1 MSTALPRSA
10 TAVALLADIPSTGH
24 VGEVR
29 AQRFSMHGDG
39 IGERSAAFVAFARQ
53 QTAAGRKIV
62 ALYPS
67 WRADD
72 ARRAVN
78 FARGSLCTDDI
89 AGVPL
94 DLAPLALSLVAD
106 QLAYL
111 APYLPPGM
119 VAALSSELPRHLLA
133 GAWLRTVSGL
143 EAIPTSVRQHMGS
156 YAPTVSFLAYC
167 APVQRVERLR
177 PSEVARRLP
186 FRPVQPVQLLCS
198 VPDPTITGTFDDN
211 LPQAIQPVATRTL
224 PAQPLGPEYW
234 GTAKYVEFV
243 ALSAHP
249 QALAYAAGALRA
261 SACSWCGEPMT
272 AAPCPFCASG
282 SARSPLRTRM
292 APPADEP
299 PQVTDTGTWTRPE
312 PRTRPP
318 APGPR
323 PAAPAE
329 DASADRNRV
338 ERPPTASAWAAPAA
352 NGAHPNADAPAGR
365 TPAVP
370 AEDGA
375 GPAPH
380 GTGPVPAAAPPGPP
394 AFLPATGSG
403 ALPVDTAAAWAAR
416 AANGH
421 RTADAPHRPP
431 TAPGP
436 SPTPPTG
443 TGEDAPPPAGTHP
456 DTSAA
461 PGAGTRQGGIP
472 AATGS
477 GALPVD
483 TAAAWA
489 ARAANGHHSADT
501 PHRPPT
507 APEVREGGPPPQGGR
522 VPPGARGGAAG
533 AMLTG
538 GAAVPG
544 ADRDHPRY
552 GDHHLPLEAEA
563 LPPITVDE
571 DAWHSTA
578 DGFPHGAP
586 RRTDPGPPGAPSPG
600 PHDEAPTNDPD
611 RSENPPLAGRAP
623 RPGTPRTY
631 SR

>member
-39 IGERSAAFVAFARQ
+39 IGERSAAFVAFARRE
-53 QTAAGRKIV
+53 TAAGRKVV

-78 FARGSLCTDDI
+78 FARGALHTDHI
-89 AGVPL
+89 AGVPV

-133 GAWLRTVSGL
+133 GAWLKTVSGL

-167 APVQRVERLR
+167 APTQRVERLR
-177 PSEVARRLP
+177 PAEVARRLP

-198 VPDPTITGTFDDN
+198 VPDPTITGAFDDN

-272 AAPCPFCASG
+272 ATPCPFCSSG
-282 SARSPLRTRM
+282 SARSPLRARQT
-292 APPADEP
+292 PPPDETAR
-299 PQVTDTGTWTRPE
+299 VSDTGTWTRPA
-312 PRTRPP
+312 PRTSPPAAPGPPP
-318 APGPR
+318 APPEEDTGGR
-323 PAAPAE
+323 YAAGTHTGAPAR
-329 DASADRNRV
+329 SA
-338 ERPPTASAWAAPAA
+338 PPV
-352 NGAHPNADAPAGR
+352 H
-365 TPAVP
+365 
-370 AEDGA
+370 
-375 GPAPH
+375 GPAPDTAFRDA
-380 GTGPVPAAAPPGPP
+380 GGPP
-394 AFLPATGSG
+394 LTG
-403 ALPVDTAAAWAAR
+403 TAAAWAAR

-421 RTADAPHRPP
+421 RPDSADR
-431 TAPGP
+431 
-436 SPTPPTG
+436 
-443 TGEDAPPPAGTHP
+443 
-456 DTSAA
+456 
-461 PGAGTRQGGIP
+461 PGAGPTADRPDGGGTAGGPP
-472 AATGS
+472 AAPRTGPADGSPRWPAS
-477 GALPVD
+477 GARPPHGDTGGRHSGTPAAGSAPAPPALPPGAPATAGGDRPAHHDTGGRPSATGDRSGSPVPGD

-489 ARAANGHHSADT
+489 ARVHGPARSPRTG
-501 PHRPPT
+501 PP
-507 APEVREGGPPPQGGR
+507 AGPPPAA
-522 VPPGARGGAAG
+522 PPGPH
-533 AMLTG
+533 
-538 GAAVPG
+538 PG
-544 ADRDHPRY
+544 YGPPGHGERHPS
-552 GDHHLPLEAEA
+552 LEAEA

-571 DAWHSTA
+571 DAWHSTV
-578 DGFPHGAP
+578 DGLPHGAP
-586 RRTDPGPPGAPSPG
+586 DRAVHRPPAAPGTGDRAEPQPTDPRAAQGPG
-600 PHDEAPTNDPD
+600 PRPHAPDPPED
-611 RSENPPLAGRAP
+611 PQPAERAP
-623 RPGTPRTY
+623 RPENPRTY